1 MSGTQS
7 LFPELS
13 STGRCEIL
21 QLLGACQGDS
31 MLTAEHKGESPP
43 IGMYAVEGKLQKRV
57 PKKSQFLEHFAGID
71 TWPETAHV
79 LVSSYV

>member
-1 MSGTQS
+1 MNCSKGMSGTES

-31 MLTAEHKGESPP
+31 MLTAEHEGESPP
-43 IGMYAVEGKLQKRV
+43 IGMHAVEGKLQKRV
-57 PKKSQFLEHFAGID
+57 PKKK
-71 TWPETAHV
+71 
-79 LVSSYV
+79 VSS